1 MLASEM
7 HAEMNR
13 AMTCLVPELD
23 SEAALI
29 PLRRDRWLR
38 PDETYERSGGVP
50 CYVFA
55 PIDEGPKKDYIY
67 CPQRGDDQPAG
78 YYHLRTRE
86 GHIQAYLCL
95 KQARKQHKCNGP
107 MGLLFS
113 HKSREEKGIIKHENE
128 MYDKVETILHNRML
142 YGPHD
147 IYSAR
152 MRLLNVQATGST
164 VKHAGKA
171 AYLPALASALLI
183 GL

>member
-13 AMTCLVPELD
+13 AMICLVPELD
-23 SEAALI
+23 SEAARI
-29 PLRRDRWLR
+29 PLKRDRWLR

-50 CYVFA
+50 CYIFA
-55 PIDEGPKKDYIY
+55 LIDEGPKNDYIY

-86 GHIQAYLCL
+86 GHIQAHLRL
-95 KQARKQHKCNGP
+95 KQARKHTCNGP
-107 MGLLFS
+107 MSLLFS
-113 HKSREEKGIIKHENE
+113 HKSREEKEVIKHEKK
-128 MYDKVETILHNRML
+128 MSDKVETILHNRVL
-142 YGPHD
+142 YEPHD

-164 VKHAGKA
+164 AKHAGKA